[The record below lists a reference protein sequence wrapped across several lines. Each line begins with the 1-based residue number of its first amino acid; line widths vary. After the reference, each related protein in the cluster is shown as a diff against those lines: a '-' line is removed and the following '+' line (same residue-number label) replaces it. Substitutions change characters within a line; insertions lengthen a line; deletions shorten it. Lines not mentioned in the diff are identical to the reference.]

1 VIDPLVRAVTLIV
14 GIGLVLCGFAA
25 CSVTHQTPSAP
36 PPAKA
41 VSAASRAAPAPEPEA
56 GHTYAFPA
64 KVGEILDL
72 AQGRPIEPRELSA
85 RLAHARLVFVG
96 ESHDEPSSRRFQIQV
111 IDALLAQ
118 DRDVFV
124 ALEMFPPAAN
134 EVLAEWSRGN
144 LSEKEFL
151 ARSGWYESWGFPW
164 VSYRDLFLELRD
176 KRLPM
181 RGINVT
187 REQRKLGGEGTLDP
201 ALREE
206 VGELDL
212 NVEPH
217 RRYLSDALA
226 DSGHPDNPS
235 FDSPEFL
242 RFLRIQVLW
251 DHVMGVRAAKLVQA
265 GSSRAVVVVLIGSGH
280 LEYKLGA
287 NLRAARA
294 RPDLPQITLLDRF
307 ILPEET
313 GPEGR
318 TTVPVGLADFVRVER
333 QTELGAKPG
342 SLSQLRLSAAQGGV
356 KVDSVRAFPE
366 GAVEGFK
373 ADDLIQSLNS
383 KAYSDPIELRMAY
396 ETIPPHGSADWAILR
411 EGKAIHLKTSIH
423 PKN

>member
-1 VIDPLVRAVTLIV
+1 
-14 GIGLVLCGFAA
+14 
-25 CSVTHQTPSAP
+25 
-36 PPAKA
+36 
-41 VSAASRAAPAPEPEA
+41 
-56 GHTYAFPA
+56 
-64 KVGEILDL
+64 
-72 AQGRPIEPRELSA
+72 
-85 RLAHARLVFVG
+85 
-96 ESHDEPSSRRFQIQV
+96 
-111 IDALLAQ
+111 
-118 DRDVFV
+118 
-124 ALEMFPPAAN
+124 MFPPAAN
-134 EVLAEWSRGN
+134 EALSDWSRGN
-144 LSEKEFL
+144 LNEKEFL
-151 ARSGWYESWGFPW
+151 DRAGWYESWGFPW
-164 VSYRDLFLELRD
+164 VLYRDLFLELRD
-176 KRLPM
+176 KRLPA

-206 VGELDL
+206 VGDLDL

-217 RRYLSDALA
+217 RRYLSDVLT

-307 ILPEET
+307 VLPEET

-342 SLSQLRLSAAQGGV
+342 SLSQLRLSAAPAGV
-356 KVDSVRAFPE
+356 KVDSARAFPD
-366 GAVEGFK
+366 GAVEAFK
-373 ADDLIQSLNS
+373 PGDLIQSLNS
-383 KAYSDPIELRMAY
+383 KAYTDPIELRLAY
-396 ETIPPHGSADWAILR
+396 ETIPPNGSADWTILR
-411 EGKAIHLKTSIH
+411 EGKPLRFKTPIHSKD
-423 PKN
+423 